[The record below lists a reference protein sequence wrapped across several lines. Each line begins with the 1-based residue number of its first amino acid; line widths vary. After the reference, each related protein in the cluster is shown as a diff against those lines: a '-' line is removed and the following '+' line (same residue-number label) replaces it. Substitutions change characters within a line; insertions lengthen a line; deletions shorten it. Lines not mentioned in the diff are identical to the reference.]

1 MKIALLKPA
10 LLYFVLPLLLN
21 ACTATPEKTAVVAP
35 EAVAAPQTVNDF
47 PTQDRVEYVLEC
59 IAKKGGLKYE
69 TLYPCICKVDKI
81 AEKMRY
87 HEYAEAKT
95 FTYMRKTPG
104 DQGGIFRDPP
114 QAKELRNKL
123 KEAEQYG
130 DAQCFVKK
138 PQ

>member
-1 MKIALLKPA
+1 MKIALQKPA
-10 LLYFVLPLLLN
+10 LLYIILLGLLS
-21 ACTATPEKTAVVAP
+21 ACTVTPEKPAVPAP
-35 EAVAAPQTVNDF
+35 EAEAAQPANDF

-87 HEYAEAKT
+87 HEFAEAKT

-130 DAQCFVKK
+130 DKKCFVKK
-138 PQ
+138 PS